1 MQMFVFGE
9 IFEEI
14 IKSRIERDS
23 ESQEQKYFDTVVCFF
38 LKNLRKRKKRIRNC
52 TVLVVLSGD

>member
-1 MQMFVFGE
+1 MLGE

>member
-1 MQMFVFGE
+1 MFVFGE

-38 LKNLRKRKKRIRNC
+38 LKNLRKRKKRTRNC
-52 TVLVVLSGD
+52 TVLVVFSGD